1 MLTIYTLNFLQH
13 LIEKCWQTWNI
24 KYMVKIE
31 KTKTLNEETKW
42 KTTKLIVYLHNY
54 HSTWSSIFWCS
65 TSFFSFLR
73 NVFYHCAWEEYK
85 FFEGVWQICFL
96 MTQQAPLFWAAFGLL
111 ELLWLRS
118 YQTNCIY
125 PASSPRVSWKSD
137 PASSWRNQSGYIL
150 LNGIF
155 SLGHW
160 ERTPSQKCRHL

>member
-1 MLTIYTLNFLQH
+1 MKN
-13 LIEKCWQTWNI
+13 
-24 KYMVKIE
+24 
-31 KTKTLNEETKW
+31 NETDS
-42 KTTKLIVYLHNY
+42 VPPY

-137 PASSWRNQSGYIL
+137 PSSSWGNQSGYIL

-160 ERTPSQKCRHL
+160 ERIPSQKCRHL